1 VNVGLNSPRRA
12 GQFIQSGPRDMLC
25 AMGTQDR
32 KLFIVPSRKLLVI
45 RMGQATPDRDFNER
59 LWQLLTKAMPAP

>member
-1 VNVGLNSPRRA
+1 
-12 GQFIQSGPRDMLC
+12 MLC

>member
-1 VNVGLNSPRRA
+1 VLDEMPVIRQAIIGR
-12 GQFIQSGPRDMLC
+12 GEDC
-25 AMGTQDR
+25 VDQDA
-32 KLFIVPSRKLLVI
+32 FERKLLVI